1 MRIRNKCIPNM
12 KAKFWASRLTDEV
25 MGNKSIKLPGKK
37 SFKNQVNTEEMRK
50 IPPIQKTEF
59 EEMAVT
65 GSDVE
70 SLFPSLT
77 DIESDRI
84 AIHSILK
91 SKLRFENVD
100 YLKALKYLMIV
111 GGKELLEEAGL
122 GRLLPT

>member
-37 SFKNQVNTEEMRK
+37 SFENQVNTEEMRK

>member
-1 MRIRNKCIPNM
+1 
-12 KAKFWASRLTDEV
+12 
-25 MGNKSIKLPGKK
+25 
-37 SFKNQVNTEEMRK
+37 MRK
-50 IPPIQKTEF
+50 IPPIQKTEC

-70 SLFPSLT
+70 SLFRSLT

>member
-25 MGNKSIKLPGKK
+25 TGNKSIKHPGKK

-59 EEMAVT
+59 EEMTVT

-70 SLFPSLT
+70 SLFQSLT
-77 DIESDRI
+77 DIESDGI

-91 SKLRFENVD
+91 SKLHFENVD
-100 YLKALKYLMIV
+100 YLKAC
-111 GGKELLEEAGL
+111 LLYTSDAADE
-122 GRLLPT
+122 